1 MGRGEPGVQVR
12 VCQLPPKKWRATF
25 FGRGVGGGGESDDG
39 GDEGDRQGGH
49 HPPADV
55 EEAECGDH
63 QPLLQLHP
71 CQHWPPCQVPIG
83 HLQHQQ
89 NVLLQQGYC
98 LRPWSL
104 YFKYKTVC
112 IATKIE
118 CN

>member
-1 MGRGEPGVQVR
+1 MHWEEGSLGVQVR
-12 VCQLPPKKWRATF
+12 VCQLPQKVARPCTRACHF

-71 CQHWPPCQVPIG
+71 WPALASLSSANRTPAPAAKCAASARILPQALVLV
-83 HLQHQQ
+83 LQ
-89 NVLLQQGYC
+89 
-98 LRPWSL
+98 
-104 YFKYKTVC
+104 
-112 IATKIE
+112 I
-118 CN
+118 

>member
-1 MGRGEPGVQVR
+1 MLG
-12 VCQLPPKKWRATF
+12 CANYPKKWHVLVLGRATF

-71 CQHWPPCQVPIG
+71 WPALASLSSANRTPAPAAKCAASARILPQALVLV
-83 HLQHQQ
+83 LQ
-89 NVLLQQGYC
+89 
-98 LRPWSL
+98 
-104 YFKYKTVC
+104 
-112 IATKIE
+112 I
-118 CN
+118 